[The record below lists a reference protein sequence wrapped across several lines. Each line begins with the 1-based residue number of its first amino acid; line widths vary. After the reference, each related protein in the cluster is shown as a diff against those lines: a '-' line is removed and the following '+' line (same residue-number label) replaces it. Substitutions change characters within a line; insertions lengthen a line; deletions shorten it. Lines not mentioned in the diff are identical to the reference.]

1 MIKSARSGATVVI
14 GIAQTTRRYH
24 TGRLWSL
31 QEGNVGS
38 TIMWVGCS
46 TVRYRPLHNRYVGY
60 TLSCTRSV
68 ALNGPVGPLYFSL
81 FIFYYFLSP
90 PPPRPLFHPRPPTYR
105 EIKNARPRPVHAR
118 SSGRGKFCIDTKS
131 EELGHRCGKTPFG
144 VVM

>member
-38 TIMWVGCS
+38 TMWVDACS

-68 ALNGPVGPLYFSL
+68 ALIGPVGPRFL
-81 FIFYYFLSP
+81 FFIIFYRPHP
-90 PPPRPLFHPRPPTYR
+90 PAPFSIQGPPLT
-105 EIKNARPRPVHAR
+105 ER
-118 SSGRGKFCIDTKS
+118 SKTLGRG
-131 EELGHRCGKTPFG
+131 
-144 VVM
+144 